1 MLFICIV
8 YIFLKIIIGFLN
20 TLMTSTLLY
29 LEHYH
34 NYEVSKA

>member
-1 MLFICIV
+1 MLFICNV
-8 YIFLKIIIGFLN
+8 YRFFKIIISFLN

-34 NYEVSKA
+34 TYEVSKA